1 MKNNIRLKIRD
12 LVRRGGSKGG
22 NQLKIEP
29 PKVSATSAA
38 DKVSG
43 NIAKQAEMDAELVDM
58 NKKLAGGAQVVPQM
72 GQAGASGNGSIKQ
85 QIGSA
90 MTANADGEYDTQVMN
105 AGQAEA
111 ASKSSIGGRRRRKN
125 KSRKSRRKSR
135 KKSKKGGRRKTK
147 RRKRKTKRRRG
158 GKTNNQMMDCV
169 NKYAHLGP
177 VAANR
182 KCRQGVIAKPVSKCV
197 DDMTATYGSKNKGNC
212 ANLQR
217 RIAYSKS
224 NPKPGQREA

>member
-12 LVRRGGSKGG
+12 LVRRGGSRAG

-43 NIAKQAEMDAELVDM
+43 NIANQAAMDAELVDM

-111 ASKSSIGGRRRRKN
+111 ASKSTIGGRRRRKN

-135 KKSKKGGRRKTK
+135 RKSKKSRRKSKSRKNRRRRTRKRMKGGRYQQYGSNVPNTPSYSGPY
-147 RRKRKTKRRRG
+147 TAG
-158 GKTNNQMMDCV
+158 PMPWAT
-169 NKYAHLGP
+169 GP
-177 VAANR
+177 VGINR
-182 KCRQGVIAKPVSKCV
+182 Q
-197 DDMTATYGSKNKGNC
+197 MNC
-212 ANLQR
+212 
-217 RIAYSKS
+217 
-224 NPKPGQREA
+224 